1 MAGYLKTILQ
11 IVLFFLLPLSTFA
24 EPVVKSRSIYYTV
37 SGNTAEE
44 IWADIIKKSPVKH
57 KGRLH
62 VAYTKW
68 NVNWQFWWLDK
79 TNSCEMTRVTTTL
92 DVAYTLPK
100 LKQTSSMPESLIS
113 RWEKYNSALFSHEQ
127 GHKDLGKKAATDI
140 ENAIS
145 SMEPRTSCKQLERD
159 ANEMGKNIVKKYSR
173 IEQEYDRTT
182 QHGLNTGAVFP

>member
-1 MAGYLKTILQ
+1 MAEHNKTILLF
-11 IVLFFLLPLSTFA
+11 VLFFLLPLTTFA
-24 EPVVKSRSIYYTV
+24 EPVIKTRNVYYMV

-57 KGRLH
+57 NDRLH

-79 TNSCEMTRVTTTL
+79 GNSCEMTRITTTL

-100 LKQTSSMPESLIS
+100 LKQSSSMPDSLIS
-113 RWEKYNSALFSHEQ
+113 RWEKYNSALLSHEQ
-127 GHKDLGKKAATDI
+127 GHSDLGKKAAIEI

-145 SMEPRTSCKQLERD
+145 SIEPRTNCKLLERD
-159 ANEMGKNIVKKYSR
+159 ANKMGKDIVKKYSR
-173 IEQEYDRTT
+173 IEQDYDRSTR
-182 QHGLNTGAVFP
+182 HGLNTGAVFP